1 MIDIVMYKWSRQYQI
16 DNQKFSFFS
25 NMFSKLL
32 VSPNPQIIKPG
43 NQPNANK
50 LFIIAETSQDY

>member
-1 MIDIVMYKWSRQYQI
+1 MIPTISNWQSKV
-16 DNQKFSFFS
+16 FFIS

-32 VSPNPQIIKPG
+32 VSPNPQIIKPD

-50 LFIIAETSQDY
+50 LFIIAGASQEY

>member
-32 VSPNPQIIKPG
+32 VSPNPQIIKPD

-50 LFIIAETSQDY
+50 LFITAGTTQDY